1 MNLHLPSRNLRRDGV
16 ILAGFCSPAELPS
29 WALPA
34 STASEGA
41 FLSGTNSSGFGFDA
55 NELRTLP
62 VGKMS
67 EIMAAKTASLF
78 AGRRILIVEDE
89 YFLAE
94 DIREELE
101 RFGVEVVGP
110 ASDVSSAIRMIDVDA
125 PIDGAILDVNI
136 KGETVF
142 PVADLLMDQG
152 VPFVFAS
159 GFDPGLEARRY
170 PGFVLCRKPLKL
182 HEIAEAL
189 FGKGRGS
196 TTM

>member
-1 MNLHLPSRNLRRDGV
+1 
-16 ILAGFCSPAELPS
+16 
-29 WALPA
+29 
-34 STASEGA
+34 
-41 FLSGTNSSGFGFDA
+41 
-55 NELRTLP
+55 
-62 VGKMS
+62 
-67 EIMAAKTASLF
+67 MAAKTASLF

-89 YFLAE
+89 HFLAE

-101 RFGVEVVGP
+101 GFGVEVVGP

-159 GFDPGLEARRY
+159 GFEPGLEASRY

-182 HEIAEAL
+182 NQIAEAL